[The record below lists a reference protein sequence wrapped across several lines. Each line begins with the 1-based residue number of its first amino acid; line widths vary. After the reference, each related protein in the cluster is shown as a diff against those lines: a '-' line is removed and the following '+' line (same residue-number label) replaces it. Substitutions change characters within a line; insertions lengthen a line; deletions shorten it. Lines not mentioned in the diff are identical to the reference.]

1 MQISSRSPARVRHSL
16 PLQGE
21 GGFVEFTE
29 KKSPAITRAAMPKL
43 SLTIQYASVA
53 QNLPSRL
60 QLRRWINAALDRD
73 ATITLRIVDTKEGRE
88 LNRAYRKKDYATN
101 VLTFVYEE
109 SPNGVLSGDIVLCAP
124 VIAKE
129 ARAQRKPLMHHY
141 AHLVTHGAL
150 HLQGYDHE
158 ADAAA
163 KVMEQREI
171 ALLSRMKIPN
181 PYVS

>member
-1 MQISSRSPARVRHSL
+1 MS
-16 PLQGE
+16 
-21 GGFVEFTE
+21 
-29 KKSPAITRAAMPKL
+29 AMPRAIKPKVELHPQL
-43 SLTIQYASVA
+43 SLTVQYITEDRLV
-53 QNLPSRL
+53 PSRS
-60 QLRRWINAALDRD
+60 QLRRCIRAALERD

-88 LNRAYRKKDYATN
+88 LNRTYRKKDYATN

-109 SPNGVLSGDIVLCAP
+109 PPNGVLSGDIVLCAP

-129 ARAQRKPLMHHY
+129 ARAQRKQLMHHY

-158 ADAAA
+158 ADDAA

-181 PYVS
+181 PYIS